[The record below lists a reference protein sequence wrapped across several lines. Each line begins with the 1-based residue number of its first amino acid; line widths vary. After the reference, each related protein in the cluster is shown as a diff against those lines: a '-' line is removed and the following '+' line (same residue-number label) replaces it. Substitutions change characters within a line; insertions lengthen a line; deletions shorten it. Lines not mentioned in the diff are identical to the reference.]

1 MTASQTSARARPTG
15 SGGLGINEEA
25 REAVVGAFDA
35 LSEWRGELAES
46 AERNG
51 GAVFDKMAAAAK
63 AMGWPAEF
71 VDAARSQIETASKMQ
86 LQILDQVMDV
96 WEQQVKSPGSAIAM
110 PSAMLEKFQALPGIP
125 VGAKLPGMP
134 DFGPMAMNPMQ
145 FWMQTADMWQKSWA
159 AAMSSWADAQ
169 DGRRD
174 GGNSGARSRTAR

>member
-1 MTASQTSARARPTG
+1 MTASQTSARARPAG

-51 GAVFDKMAAAAK
+51 SAVFDKMAAAAK

-71 VDAARSQIETASKMQ
+71 VDAARNQVETASKLQ

-96 WEQQVKSPGSAIAM
+96 WEQQVKSPGSPIPM
-110 PSAMLEKFQALPGIP
+110 PTAMLEKFQSLPGIP
-125 VGAKLPGMP
+125 VGGKLPGMP
-134 DFGPMAMNPMQ
+134 DFGPMTMNPMQ

-159 AAMSSWADAQ
+159 AAMSSW
-169 DGRRD
+169 
-174 GGNSGARSRTAR
+174 